1 MQNLSSVLDLLVG
14 APTLFGVLVAS
25 GTIFLASDWRLS
37 LTALLVQYMC
47 VGLLLTRSIQGEI
60 AILKAL
66 TGVLAVLI
74 LYITVRRVQEEK
86 GLLPEQKEPFAAFR
100 WGVADPHGSLGL
112 VLRLLACVLVVL
124 ALVRGFRSVHFPWV
138 PAHFAFVALW
148 MGGFGGLGL
157 VLSGEPIRV
166 ATAILTIL
174 AGFDLLYAPLEPSL
188 ALVGLWS
195 AMTLVAAL
203 AFSYLIVVDSVS
215 GGWSASGREGERS

>member
-1 MQNLSSVLDLLVG
+1 MQNLASVLNLLAG
-14 APTLFGVLVAS
+14 APTLFGVLLAS
-25 GTIFLASDWRLS
+25 GTIFLTSDWRLS
-37 LTALLVQYMC
+37 LTALLVQYVC

-74 LYITVRRVQEEK
+74 LYITVRRVQEER
-86 GLLPEQKEPFAAFR
+86 GFLPEQAESPAAVR

-112 VLRLLACVLVVL
+112 VLRLLASVLVVL
-124 ALVRGFRSVHFPWV
+124 ALVQGFKSVHFPWV
-138 PAHFAFVALW
+138 PAHFVFAALW

-157 VLSGEPIRV
+157 VLSGDPLRV

-195 AMTLVAAL
+195 AMTLGAAL

-215 GGWSASGREGERS
+215 GSRSAPGEEGDRS